1 MLEIYDLIRNI
12 QKRPAMYLGRVSVSN
27 LRTFL
32 AGYCFARRQMK
43 IPQTPQEEH
52 FSKFQDWIQQK
63 FNLSSH
69 QTWDQIILFF
79 SQDEN
84 AALEKFF
91 NLFEEF
97 IQTEQQVEVQKN
109 QPNITQTTQAS
120 VQEKENVSLKSLPK
134 NFWKH
139 Q

>member
-1 MLEIYDLIRNI
+1 MLDIYDLIRNI
-12 QKRPAMYLGRVSVSN
+12 QKRPAMYLGRASISN

-43 IPQTPQEEH
+43 IPQTPQEQH

-97 IQTEQQVEVQKN
+97 IQTEQQVEVQQNK
-109 QPNITQTTQAS
+109 PNITQTTQAS
-120 VQEKENVSLKSLPK
+120 VQ
-134 NFWKH
+134 
-139 Q
+139 